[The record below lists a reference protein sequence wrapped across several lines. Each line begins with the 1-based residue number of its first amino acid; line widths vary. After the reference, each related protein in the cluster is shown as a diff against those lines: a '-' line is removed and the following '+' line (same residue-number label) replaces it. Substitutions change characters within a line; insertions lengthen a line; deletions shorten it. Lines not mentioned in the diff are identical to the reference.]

1 MAQPDEQP
9 PLPGSADTLDELA
22 LLLRRLRRREAR
34 QRRGAELT
42 YRQLA
47 ARAGWSHTV
56 VAAYLTGKTLPP
68 IDRFDTLIQLLG
80 ATRVEQRALATAR
93 DRVEERRRG
102 RATPAAAVAPA
113 GTDRPVPRQLPSG
126 VPGFIGRMDELAT
139 LDGLLRHRDHASS
152 VVIAAVTGT
161 GGVGKTAFALHWAHR
176 VARQFPDGQLY
187 ANLRGSDPVRSPVD
201 PADVLRGFLESL
213 PSPPFRT
220 PVDPEALAG
229 RYRSLVAGRRMLVV
243 LDDTRDA
250 AQVAPLLPGT
260 PGCLVVVTSRNP
272 LLDLI
277 STADA
282 RPVWLEPLSWSD
294 AHCLLARRL
303 GGDRLLAEPAA
314 ARTIIAGCGRL
325 PRALATFAA
334 HAATRPERSLVELAR
349 ELRPMRPPSVPLP
362 VRHAVTRAEHGA

>member
-1 MAQPDEQP
+1 MAQPDEP
-9 PLPGSADTLDELA
+9 APVSGSANTLEDLA

-80 ATRVEQRALATAR
+80 ATPAEQRALATAR

-102 RATPAAAVAPA
+102 RAPVATPAASA
-113 GTDRPVPRQLPSG
+113 GPDRPVPRQLPAG
-126 VPGFIGRMDELAT
+126 VPGFIGRTAELAA
-139 LDGLLRHRDHASS
+139 LDGLLQPGVHASS
-152 VVIAAVTGT
+152 VGIAAITGT
-161 GGVGKTAFALHWAHR
+161 AGVGKTAFALHWAHR
-176 VARQFPDGQLY
+176 VAREFPDGQLY
-187 ANLRGSDPVRSPVD
+187 ANLRGSDPVRPPVD

-213 PSPPFRT
+213 PSPPFQT
-220 PVDPEALAG
+220 PVDPDTLAG
-229 RYRSLVAGRRMLVV
+229 RYRSLMAGRRTLVV
-243 LDDTRDA
+243 LDDTQDA

-277 STADA
+277 STVAA
-282 RPVWLEPLSWSD
+282 RPIRLEPLSWND
-294 AHCLLARRL
+294 AHCLLTGRL

-334 HAATRPERSLVELAR
+334 HAATRPERSLVDLAR
-349 ELRPMRPPSVPLP
+349 ELRPMRPPWVALP
-362 VRHAVTRAEHGA
+362 VRHAATRAEQGA

>member
-1 MAQPDEQP
+1 MAQPDEQAP
-9 PLPGSADTLDELA
+9 FPGSADTLEDLA
-22 LLLRRLRRREAR
+22 ILLRCLRRREAR

-80 ATRVEQRALATAR
+80 ATRAEQRVLATAR
-93 DRVEERRRG
+93 DRVEELRRG
-102 RATPAAAVAPA
+102 RATPVATTGA
-113 GTDRPVPRQLPSG
+113 DRSVPRQLPAG
-126 VPGFIGRMDELAT
+126 VPGFIGRAGELAA
-139 LDGLLRHRDHASS
+139 LDRLLRLGDHASS
-152 VVIAAVTGT
+152 VVIAAITGT
-161 GGVGKTAFALHWAHR
+161 AGVGKTAFALHWAHR
-176 VARQFPDGQLY
+176 IAGQFPDGQLY
-187 ANLRGSDPVRSPVD
+187 ANLRGSDPVHPPVA
-201 PADVLRGFLESL
+201 PADVLRGFMEAL
-213 PSPPFRT
+213 PAPPFRM
-220 PVDPEALAG
+220 PVDPDALAG

-260 PGCLVVVTSRNP
+260 PGSLVVVTSRDP

-277 STADA
+277 STAAA
-282 RPVWLEPLSWSD
+282 RLVRLEPLSWND

-303 GGDRLLAEPAA
+303 GGDRLIAEPAA
-314 ARTIIAGCGRL
+314 ARGIIARCGRL

-334 HAATRPERSLVELAR
+334 QAATRPDRSLVELAR
-349 ELRPMRPPSVPLP
+349 ELRPAHPPAIHVPLP
-362 VRHAVTRAEHGA
+362 LRHAATRAEHGA